1 MSAEGNRTHSIPSA
15 ALGNAERSPRSA
27 VASGCLVQRGATAD
41 VGAAKVR
48 AARSTSRPRQFNEVQ
63 QEEEV
68 MPLDVRV
75 SLDEAIA
82 QVRAAGYRVSKPKAK
97 SKGRVG
103 PTFVA
108 EFADGVVTRM
118 STFTSLEKLDWD
130 RGERLSI
137 AAWQSRRRARER
149 KQQRP
154 YRALSVVPVP
164 PAIVSAHFEQD
175 GVVLA
180 RRPDSGAVA

>member
-1 MSAEGNRTHSIPSA
+1 MKILGVDPGVHGGL
-15 ALGNAERSPRSA
+15 ALVEINDG
-27 VASGCLVQRGATAD
+27 TAP
-41 VGAAKVR
+41 A
-48 AARSTSRPRQFNEVQ
+48 
-63 QEEEV
+63 
-68 MPLDVRV
+68 L
-75 SLDEAIA
+75 
-82 QVRAAGYRVSKPKAK
+82 
-97 SKGRVG
+97 
-103 PTFVA
+103 
-108 EFADGVVTRM
+108 
-118 STFTSLEKLDWD
+118 LEDLDWD